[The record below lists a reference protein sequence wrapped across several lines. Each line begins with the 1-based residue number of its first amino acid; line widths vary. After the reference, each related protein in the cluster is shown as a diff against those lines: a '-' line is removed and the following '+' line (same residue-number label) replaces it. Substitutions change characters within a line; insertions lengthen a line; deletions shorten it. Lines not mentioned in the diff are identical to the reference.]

1 MKKYGR
7 STVSEFLGDYLVYR
21 NLDPVDPRL
30 PSFAEIRRQI
40 GLSTGGIPRKTS
52 PEYARAIAYL
62 LQSANQLGESSR
74 QIERLVFVGDT
85 RLNDGTA
92 FQNICLAGNWPGMAF
107 VAAEGNG
114 EKHLELDQRDAG
126 TLLYANRWSALD
138 DFQDWC
144 QEQEFIFD
152 QRTVVLIDLDKT
164 ALGARGRND
173 KVIDQVRLE
182 AGFQTV
188 GGVLGNEF
196 DPSSFTIAYQRL
208 NQPEYHPFTADN
220 QDYLVYICLIL
231 GGGLIDLD
239 DLLAEVDTG
248 KMVNF
253 EQFLGYVNQNADQL
267 PTNLRV
273 IHQDV
278 FALVSQGDPTPFK
291 EFRYKEYEVTAAHM
305 GNLAETASVEELLT
319 KTITITQEVRQA
331 ALTWKEQGALLFG
344 ISDKPDEAS
353 LPTEELAMGGY
364 QPIHR
369 IETDI
374 IGA

>member
-114 EKHLELDQRDAG
+114 EKHLEFDQRDAG

>member
-62 LQSANQLGESSR
+62 LQSASQLGESSR

-107 VAAEGNG
+107 VASENK
-114 EKHLELDQRDAG
+114 EPLQLELDHRDAG
-126 TLLYANRWSALD
+126 TLIYANRWSALG

-188 GGVLGNEF
+188 GGVLGDEF
-196 DPSSFTIAYQRL
+196 NPSSFTIAYQRL

-231 GGGLIDLD
+231 GGGLLDLD
-239 DLLAEVDTG
+239 DLLVEVNSG
-248 KMVNF
+248 RMVNF
-253 EQFLGYVNQNADQL
+253 EQFLSYVNQNADQL
-267 PTNLRV
+267 PTKLSQ

-278 FALVSQGDPTPFK
+278 FTRVSQGDPTPFK

-305 GNLAETASVEELLT
+305 GNLADTASMEDLLA

-331 ALTWKEQGALLFG
+331 ALTWKEQGAL
-344 ISDKPDEAS
+344 
-353 LPTEELAMGGY
+353 TEELTKGGC

-374 IGA
+374 VGD

>member
-40 GLSTGGIPRKTS
+40 DLSTGGIPRKTS

-114 EKHLELDQRDAG
+114 EKHLEFDQRDAG